1 MAPHRMV
8 NKLPDID
15 VQIKG
20 RTNTAFGGNVFA
32 IAPDPTSDMNTH
44 GLPTG
49 VSNANSLKSDDLT
62 GTPKEGVTAS
72 GFVHVDIS
80 KVDRVRVGERW
91 RVTENIDQLDGADRG
106 IFGAPL
112 PDSRP
117 DYSHV
122 VFGNSGRPALT
133 GSEPVD
139 DKTALC
145 SALTAAAAWSNTEPN
160 ATALFAILKKVL

>member
-1 MAPHRMV
+1 M
-8 NKLPDID
+8 PDID

-32 IAPDPTSDMNTH
+32 IAAGPTSNTTSH
-44 GLPTG
+44 GLATS
-49 VSNANSLKSDDLT
+49 VRNADSLKSDDLT
-62 GTPKEGVTAS
+62 GTPKEDATAS
-72 GFVHVDIS
+72 GLVYVDIS

-91 RVTENIDQLDGADRG
+91 SVTENIDQLDGADRG

-133 GSEPVD
+133 
-139 DKTALC
+139 
-145 SALTAAAAWSNTEPN
+145 AAAAWSNTEPN
-160 ATALFAILKKVL
+160 ATTLFTILTRVL